1 LTLTGTAAISGT
13 GNADSNVLTGNAG
26 ANVLNGGA
34 GVDTLT
40 GGGGNDSF
48 SFNFGEA
55 NGDVVMDFA
64 GAGSTAGDRLDFYG
78 YGTLATGATV
88 QQVGTSDFYKITPD
102 AAHGGAAAAETI
114 EILNVFNL
122 NTSAGTNDFL
132 LH

>member
-1 LTLTGTAAISGT
+1 MQINVIT
-13 GNADSNVLTGNAG
+13 GNGG

-34 GVDTLT
+34 GADTLT

-48 SFNFGEA
+48 SFHFGEA

-88 QQVGTSDFYKITPD
+88 QQIGTSDFYKITPD
-102 AAHGGAAAAETI
+102 AAHRGAAAAETI

-122 NTSAGTNDFL
+122 NTGVGSNDLL